1 MNVANQVTRILNDRD
16 TLRTKAVKLKLS
28 TKSVEGT
35 PSSAITEE
43 SNLDEI
49 ASAFDAV
56 EDRGSVQATVKEGE
70 TYTIEKGYHD
80 GTGTVSGV
88 KGGGNYT
95 LQSKTVTPTKDKQQI
110 TPDGGYYGLSDV
122 TVNEIPAAF
131 QNVTSVTA
139 GEDDVAAGKIIVDKT
154 GAQVVGKMPII
165 GTVDRTLDITN
176 PSYTV
181 EKGKH
186 SGEGVVKIVP
196 EAKSA
201 TPTKSAQSITPTA
214 GKVLSKVTVDAIPDE
229 FQDVTKVTATAG
241 DVLAGK
247 KIVGTDGTVI
257 DGTIPVNGAI
267 AKTFNVMTETEV
279 SIPAG
284 STTGGKVTLTDDL
297 EKALA
302 AI

>member
-1 MNVANQVTRILNDRD
+1 MSVSTQITRIQNDRD
-16 TLRTKAVKLKLS
+16 ILRTKGVALKLS
-28 TKSVEGT
+28 TKAVEGS
-35 PSSAITEE
+35 PAKAITEA
-43 SNLDEI
+43 SNLDDI

-122 TVNEIPAAF
+122 TVNEIPAAY

-139 GEDDVAAGKIIVDKT
+139 TADDVATGKTIVDKT
-154 GAQVVGKMPII
+154 GAVIAGAMPMN
-165 GTVDRTLDITN
+165 GAVEKTLDIAT
-176 PSYTV
+176 PSYTID
-181 EKGKH
+181 KGNHNGK
-186 SGEGVVKIVP
+186 GVVKIVP
-196 EAKSA
+196 EEKTV
-201 TPTKSAQSITPTA
+201 TPSKKAHDITPTT
-214 GKVLSKVTVDAIPDE
+214 GKVISKVTVEAIPDE
-229 FQDVTKVTATAG
+229 YQDVTKVNATAA

-247 KIVGTDGTVI
+247 KIVGTDGSVI
-257 DGTIPVNGAI
+257 EGAIPVNGAI
-267 AKTFNVMTETEV
+267 AKTLNAMTDTGV

-284 STTGGKVTLTDDL
+284 YTTGGKVSLTDDL
-297 EKALA
+297 ENALA